1 MTKPHIYIARY
12 AKKTNTVVE
21 GVAKTGEISPKG
33 TVAHTEDLEGRVAVL
48 AAPATIRW
56 VRDPDGTLRP
66 KTMKEMIRDGQF
78 LIGVGPN

>member
-1 MTKPHIYIARY
+1 MAKPHIYIARY
-12 AKKTNTVVE
+12 QKQTNTVVE

-33 TVAHTEDLEGRVAVL
+33 TVAHTEDREGRVSVL
-48 AAPATIRW
+48 AAPAPIRW